1 MLIADKVQSERK
13 GENEKEKEKIL
24 RVRKQNGKN
33 FKLREWESFECM
45 HKLAT
50 VH

>member
-24 RVRKQNGKN
+24 GVRKQNGKN
-33 FKLREWESFECM
+33 LKLKEWDNFECM
-45 HKLAT
+45 HNLAT